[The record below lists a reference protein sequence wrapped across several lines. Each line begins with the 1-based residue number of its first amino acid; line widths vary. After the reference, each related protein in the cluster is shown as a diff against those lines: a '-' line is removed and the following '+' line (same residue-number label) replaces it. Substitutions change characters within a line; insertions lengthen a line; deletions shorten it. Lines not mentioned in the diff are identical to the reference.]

1 MKREAQAAVMLLLGV
16 VILRITWT
24 DLFLNYVKEPMRP
37 LLLTSGVFL
46 IILGVWSWIA
56 ATKKAAAIAG
66 SDHGHDHAKAPI
78 IAWLMMLPVA
88 AIFLI
93 APPPLGADAAERDSG
108 VQPLAE
114 VPASSFPALPDPDPV
129 PLDLADDSLRAIY
142 DGGPTLQGRTI
153 VLEGFVTPSDD
164 GGWYLTRFV
173 SSCCAAD
180 ASAVKVQIQDAPA
193 PPADQWVSVTGRHTP
208 SEAAEAHTTAPAAF
222 ISESLTLIDPP
233 KDTYL

>member
-1 MKREAQAAVMLLLGV
+1 MLLLGV

-46 IILGVWSWIA
+46 VVLGVWSWIV
-56 ATKKAAAIAG
+56 ATKKSAATAG
-66 SDHGHDHAKAPI
+66 SSHGHDHSKAPV

-114 VPASSFPALPDPDPV
+114 VPTANFPPLPDTDPV
-129 PLDLADDSLRAIY
+129 TIDLADYSLRAIY
-142 DGGPTLQGRTI
+142 DNGQTLEGRTI
-153 VLEGFVTPSDD
+153 VLEGFVTPNDD

-180 ASAVKVQIQDAPA
+180 ASAVKVEIQDAPA
-193 PPADQWVSVTGRHTP
+193 PPVDQWVAVTGRYTP
-208 SEAAEAHTTAPAAF
+208 SPAADAEATPPPAAF
-222 ISESLTLIDPP
+222 ISESLTVIDPP